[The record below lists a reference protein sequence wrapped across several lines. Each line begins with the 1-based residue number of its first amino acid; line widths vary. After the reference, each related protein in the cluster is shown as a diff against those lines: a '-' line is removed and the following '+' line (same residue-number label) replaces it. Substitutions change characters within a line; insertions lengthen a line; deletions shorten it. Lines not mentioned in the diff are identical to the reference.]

1 MYILVEVDDFA
12 DVGNNEINRWVAE
25 QIDSCMDGDYE
36 SICMVAMAI
45 YPVTRGDN
53 HKN

>member
-12 DVGNNEINRWVAE
+12 DVGNNEINRSVAE

-36 SICMVAMAI
+36 SIGMMAMAVN
-45 YPVTRGDN
+45 PATKGG
-53 HKN
+53 K